1 MVDSAAGS
9 VLEEDVEITD
19 GAALTSQNDVEEVL
33 NDNEEP
39 ATYIVNETS
48 FSDYF
53 DENGFLRE
61 IVKPGDTLDFQGRIT
76 VEDV

>member
-33 NDNEEP
+33 NDNEGP